1 MGDVKKKK
9 SQIELKMETTMSE
22 MTSAPDGINGT
33 LELQKEGLLN
43 FQANR
48 NDLQQIPREVGK

>member
-1 MGDVKKKK
+1 
-9 SQIELKMETTMSE
+9 METTMSE